1 MGKYVASK
9 LIAKLKNQSI
19 KIQGAKILIMGLTFK
34 ENCADTRNSGIKN
47 VIDKLRENNCDLD
60 LYDPWVNNLEIR
72 KMYKIN
78 LKTKLKKNYYDGV
91 LIAVSHDKFKSMGIN
106 TIYNLCK
113 KNHVIYDLKNLFTS
127 KKIDLR
133 L

>member
-1 MGKYVASK
+1 
-9 LIAKLKNQSI
+9 
-19 KIQGAKILIMGLTFK
+19 
-34 ENCADTRNSGIKN
+34 
-47 VIDKLRENNCDLD
+47 
-60 LYDPWVNNLEIR
+60 
-72 KMYKIN
+72 MYNIN
-78 LKTKLKKNYYDGV
+78 LKTKLRKNYYDGV

-113 KNHVIYDLKNLFTS
+113 NHVIYDLKNLFTS